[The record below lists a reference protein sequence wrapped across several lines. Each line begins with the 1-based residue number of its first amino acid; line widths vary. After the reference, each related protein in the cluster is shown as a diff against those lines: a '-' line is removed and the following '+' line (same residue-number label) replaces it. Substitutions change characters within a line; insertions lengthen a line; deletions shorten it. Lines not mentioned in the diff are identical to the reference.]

1 MYKVGQVVYVIMEEN
16 HSVIPIKVVEEV
28 SIKNLEGETTKY
40 KGLLPNKK
48 NQKISISKLKNVYTS
63 LSEVKKV
70 MIENANKAITSVVK
84 EAEEFEN
91 VFFPKEE
98 KLEENIECN
107 NNSNN
112 IKIDLGNGQVA
123 NIDAKS
129 LNNLELDQKKT

>member
-98 KLEENIECN
+98 KL
-107 NNSNN
+107 
-112 IKIDLGNGQVA
+112 
-123 NIDAKS
+123 
-129 LNNLELDQKKT
+129 LN